1 MKRPISFRGLIVL
14 TLLAVSVIVAPG
26 ASPVSAVIPSCT
38 WCAGGEYHPLLP
50 TRILDTRDSPESPS
64 INDVAP
70 LGAKPLTTN
79 TPGVNPTF
87 DIQLTGRGG
96 IPVAASDVL
105 AVAVNIT
112 VVSPTQR
119 GFLAAYAAG
128 SPSTSSVVNFRAD
141 QTVPNLAIVRPD
153 DLHGKLTILLKGIAA
168 GSAHVLVDVFG
179 WWSTST
185 YAATGTVDDGDERGA
200 RLELP
205 VGGSPG
211 RILDT
216 RSAGGPM
223 GPASSREVI
232 IRGAVVQGTATEI
245 VPKETDVV
253 GVLINVTAVLPT
265 TFGFVAV
272 VPEAVVGTP
281 ATSNL
286 NLSSGLTK
294 ANLVLVPVGVDGK
307 IRVFNSAG
315 NTNVVID
322 VMGVLRVGRPEATR
336 AGRVIPLTSP
346 YRVLDTRQ
354 PAFGAVPLGPGQA
367 EDWSF
372 ANFVAS
378 VNVNGVPVGK
388 QSALLGNLTNAS
400 LTRQYPS
407 VSVPSSYLTVCPGE
421 CPLVPS
427 GAPAYS
433 NLNSVESGPVPNL
446 AFVSYGPN
454 NAVRVFNNR
463 GYAHYILDVSA
474 VVLAD

>member
-1 MKRPISFRGLIVL
+1 MQRAISFRGLIVL
-14 TLLAVSVIVAPG
+14 TLLAVSAVVAPD
-26 ASPVSAVIPSCT
+26 APTVSAVTPTCT
-38 WCAGGEYHPLLP
+38 WCAGGEYHPLP
-50 TRILDTRDSPESPS
+50 PARIFDTRDEPGSPS

-87 DIQLTGRGG
+87 DIQLTGLGNL
-96 IPVAASDVL
+96 PVNPSDVL

-112 VVSPTQR
+112 VVAPTKG
-119 GFLAAYAAG
+119 GFLSAFAAG
-128 SPSTSSVVNFRAD
+128 SPSTSSVLNFRPAE
-141 QTVPNLAIVRPD
+141 TVPNLAIVRPGPN
-153 DLHGKLTILLKGIAA
+153 GKLTILLKGSAA

-205 VGGSPG
+205 ATGSPG

-216 RSAGGPM
+216 RSLGGPM
-223 GPASSREVI
+223 GPATSREVT
-232 IRGAVVQGTATEI
+232 IRGAVVQGTATVI
-245 VPKETDVV
+245 VPNEPTVV
-253 GVLINVTAVLPT
+253 GVLVNVTVVTPT
-265 TFGFVAV
+265 KSGFLSV
-272 VPEAVVGTP
+272 VPEPVVGAP

-286 NLSSGLTK
+286 NFAGGQTK
-294 ANLVLVPVGVDGK
+294 ANLVLVPVGADGK
-307 IRVFNSAG
+307 IRVFNSTG
-315 NTNVVID
+315 NSDVLVD
-322 VMGVLRVGRPEATR
+322 VMGVLRAGRDEPTK

-346 YRVLDTRQ
+346 YRVFDTRE

-372 ANFVAS
+372 ANFAAS
-378 VNVNGVPVGK
+378 VNVGGISVGP

-407 VSVPSSYLTVCPGE
+407 VGVTSYLTVCPGV
-421 CPLVPS
+421 CPLVP
-427 GAPAYS
+427 GGTPAYS
-433 NLNSVESGPVPNL
+433 NLNSAEFGPVPNL
-446 AFVSYGPN
+446 ALVSYGPN
-454 NAVRVFNNR
+454 NTVRVFNNR